1 MSILYLCVFILNPLI
16 IQTNFYLLELEGD
29 NRKSKN
35 LGQGASEAYKTTTR
49 PHGRYT
55 NLQETD

>member
-1 MSILYLCVFILNPLI
+1 MRILYLSVLILNPLI
-16 IQTNFYLLELEGD
+16 VQTNFYLLELESD

-35 LGQGASEAYKTTTR
+35 PPR

>member
-1 MSILYLCVFILNPLI
+1 MRILYLSVLILYPLI
-16 IQTNFYLLELEGD
+16 VQTNFYLLELEGD

-35 LGQGASEAYKTTTR
+35 QGQGALKAYKSTTR

-55 NLQETD
+55 NFQETD

>member
-1 MSILYLCVFILNPLI
+1 MRILYLSVLILNPLI
-16 IQTNFYLLELEGD
+16 VQTNFYLLELEGD

-35 LGQGASEAYKTTTR
+35 QAYKSTTR

>member
-1 MSILYLCVFILNPLI
+1 MRILYLCVLILNPLI
-16 IQTNFYLLELEGD
+16 VQTNFYLLELEGD

-35 LGQGASEAYKTTTR
+35 PKPKAYESTTR